1 MFKAV
6 SLRIC
11 AILASFLVVSVW
23 GCGYSSRSKAFEHID
38 SVTISPIGNE
48 TVEYG
53 LEDDLSDAIRQ
64 EFSRRSS
71 WSEGMDSVFTGAIKT
86 YEILP
91 LSLDQNN
98 QPEQYRLVMEMRFV
112 FEDLKRNKILQNE
125 SNYQKIHDFYVVSDR
140 GEPPETL
147 SEAKDKLIQEV
158 AEEVVSSIIDEW

>member
-1 MFKAV
+1 MLKF
-6 SLRIC
+6 SSIRIC
-11 AILASFLVVSVW
+11 TILVSSLAVFIW

-38 SVTISPIGNE
+38 SVTISPIANE

-53 LEDDLSDAIRQ
+53 LEDELSDAIRQ

-71 WSEGMDSVFTGAIKT
+71 WSEGMDSVFTGAIRI

-91 LSLDQNN
+91 ISLDQNN

-125 SNYQKIHDFYVVSDR
+125 SNYQKIHDFYVVADR

-147 SEAKDKLIQEV
+147 KEAKDKLIKEV
-158 AEEVVSSIIDEW
+158 AEDVVSSIIDEW

>member
-1 MFKAV
+1 M
-6 SLRIC
+6 LRAGSIWVC
-11 AILASFLVVSVW
+11 AILVSSLLIL
-23 GCGYSSRSKAFEHID
+23 GCGYGSRSKAFEHID
-38 SVTISPIGNE
+38 SVTISPMANE

-71 WSEGMDSVFTGAIKT
+71 WSEGTDSIFTGAIKT

-98 QPEQYRLVMEMRFV
+98 QIEQYRLVLEMGFV

-125 SNYQKIHDFYVVSDR
+125 KNYQKLYDFYVVSDR

-147 SEAKDKLIQEV
+147 KEAKENLIKEV
-158 AEEVVSSIIDEW
+158 AEDVVGSIIDEW